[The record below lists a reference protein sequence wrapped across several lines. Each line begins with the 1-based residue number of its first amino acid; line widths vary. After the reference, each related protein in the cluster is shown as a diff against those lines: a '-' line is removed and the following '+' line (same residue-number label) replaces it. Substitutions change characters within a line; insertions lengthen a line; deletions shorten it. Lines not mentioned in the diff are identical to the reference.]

1 MLESPVT
8 TSTVPNMGAPGEV
21 AAGVSLT
28 RETLRWPSTG
38 RWGIVAVTIVTLVIL
53 GQLSFAATKLEPS
66 LGLRAAASDRGPIVT
81 WVQPLGLAWSAGIRP
96 GDIIT
101 NLPVAVQDIPAAAAN
116 ASTIEVRSAS
126 GEILTAS
133 SVDATW
139 ISQKLRFSFL
149 AVAVSFIAV
158 GGAVFLL
165 TADRVL
171 AIVALLF
178 GTTAATAM
186 LASLATP
193 FGQTWAFV
201 VVYLSVIGFGAGTFL
216 LFLTCPVNRL
226 TTHSGRWAAG
236 ICISLAVTLIL
247 AYAWVLTQDPAA
259 YATLRR
265 VAFLFVAMCLL
276 GGAGLVVLN
285 LVQTPSEERDARRAL
300 GLVAIGSVAGVAP
313 ICVLCL
319 VPLMLGLD
327 YVVEP
332 QFAVLS
338 MVLLPA
344 SLAATTIS
352 SRQLFGIVRILS
364 RGLVGFVVWIGLLGI
379 YGIALV
385 VFHQGFGLRQ
395 ELVPRVSTTALVLA
409 MVVAT
414 FWPVQNR
421 LRRGLER
428 LLFRDVY
435 SYAETLQH
443 LSSEI
448 VHLASVDTIA
458 MHVLDRL
465 GATLDLAWAAIV
477 LETPAP
483 GVPYYCWG
491 DCPANLDP
499 RTIQSWPDGGR
510 AHFMPLVAD
519 GLAIGTLAIGPRR
532 HGVELLR
539 DDRRLI
545 TTLAPLIATALQN
558 ALLVQ
563 RLESQVAVLE
573 DREHA
578 LAALSTKLM
587 QVQEEERR
595 RLALDLHDD
604 PLQRA
609 ILLARQLNEAP
620 PGSYDQQ
627 LAGSVEEIIIS
638 LRAICTGLHPP
649 ALDDFGLVA
658 GLDWLLHD
666 VQARSDLTISLSTDI
681 SGHAPSHR
689 LEPDLEI
696 ALYRVAQEALNNCL
710 KHAGA
715 TQVSVTLCQEP
726 TRIWLRVV
734 DDGQGID
741 PDARQAR
748 ESLHLGILGMR
759 ERLRPWGGSLSLEG
773 NPSGGTVVSAEI
785 PLGGKRVR
793 AA

>member
-1 MLESPVT
+1 MLESPAT
-8 TSTVPNMGAPGEV
+8 ARTAPSIRAHGEDD
-21 AAGVSLT
+21 AWFSLK
-28 RETLRWPSTG
+28 RETLRWPGTG
-38 RWGIVAVTIVTLVIL
+38 RWGIVAVTIVALVIL
-53 GQLSFAATKLEPS
+53 GQLSFAVTKLRPS
-66 LGLRAAASDRGPIVT
+66 LGLRAVATEQGPAVT
-81 WVQPLGLAWSAGIRP
+81 WVQPAGLAWSAGIRS
-96 GDIIT
+96 GDSIT
-101 NLPVAVQDIPAAAAN
+101 NLPANVPDVPAAVAN
-116 ASTIEVRSAS
+116 AATIEVRSAA
-126 GEILTAS
+126 GKALTAS

-158 GGAVFLL
+158 GVVVFLL
-165 TADRVL
+165 TADIAL
-171 AIVALLF
+171 AIIALIF
-178 GTTAATAM
+178 GVTAATAM
-186 LASLATP
+186 LAAIATP

-201 VVYLSVIGFGAGTFL
+201 AEYLSVTGFGASTFL
-216 LFLTCPVNRL
+216 LFLICPVNRL
-226 TTHSGRWAAG
+226 KTRSGRWAAA
-236 ICISLAVTLIL
+236 ICIGLTVALIL

-265 VAFLFVAMCLL
+265 VTFLLVATGLL
-276 GGAGLVVLN
+276 GGAGLVILN
-285 LVQTPSEERDARRAL
+285 LMQTPPAEKDTRRAL

-313 ICVLCL
+313 ICMLCL
-319 VPLMLGLD
+319 VPLLFGLD
-327 YVVEP
+327 YVIQP
-332 QFAVLS
+332 QLAVLS

-352 SRQLFGIVRILS
+352 SRRLFGIVRILS
-364 RGLVGFVVWIGLLGI
+364 RGLVGFVVWTGLLGI
-379 YGIALV
+379 YGIGLV
-385 VFHQGFGLRQ
+385 VLHQGFGLRQ
-395 ELVPRVSTTALVLA
+395 DLVPRISTTALVLA
-409 MVVAT
+409 IVVAT
-414 FWPVQNR
+414 FWPIQHR

-435 SYAETLQH
+435 SYVETLQH

-448 VHLASVDTIA
+448 AHLASVDTIA

-465 GATLDLAWAAIV
+465 GTTLDLTWAAIA
-477 LETPAP
+477 LETPVP

-491 DCPANLDP
+491 DCPKNLDP
-499 RTIQSWPDGGR
+499 QILRSWPDGDR
-510 AHFMPLVAD
+510 TLLIPLVAD

-545 TTLAPLIATALQN
+545 TTLAPLMATALQN

-595 RLALDLHDD
+595 HLALDLHDD

-609 ILLARQLNEAP
+609 ILLARQLNEAA
-620 PGSYDQQ
+620 PGSHDQN
-627 LAGSVEEIIIS
+627 LAATVEEIIIS

-649 ALDDFGLVA
+649 VLDDFGLVA

-666 VQARSDLTISLSTDI
+666 VQARSDLTISLSTETAGRV
-681 SGHAPSHR
+681 SSRR
-689 LEPDLEI
+689 LEPDLEVT
-696 ALYRVAQEALNNCL
+696 LYRVAQEALNNCL

-726 TRIWLRVV
+726 SRIWLRVA
-734 DDGQGID
+734 DDGQGLD
-741 PDARQAR
+741 PAAKR
-748 ESLHLGILGMR
+748 EHDSHHLGILGMR
-759 ERLRPWGGSLSLEG
+759 ERLRPWGGHLSLEG
-773 NPSGGTVVSAEI
+773 SPSGGTTVSAEI
-785 PLGGKRVR
+785 PLGGNRDR

>member
-8 TSTVPNMGAPGEV
+8 ATTAPRMRSHGEV
-21 AAGVSLT
+21 DAGISLK

-38 RWGIVAVTIVTLVIL
+38 RWVVVAVTIATLVIL
-53 GQLSFAATKLEPS
+53 GQLSFAATKLQPS
-66 LGLRAAASDRGPIVT
+66 LGLRAAATDQGPTVT

-116 ASTIEVRSAS
+116 AAAIEVQSTS

-165 TADRVL
+165 TADMVL
-171 AIVALLF
+171 AIVALIF
-178 GTTAATAM
+178 GVTAATAM
-186 LASLATP
+186 LAAIATP

-201 VVYLSVIGFGAGTFL
+201 VEYLSVTGFGASTFL
-216 LFLTCPVNRL
+216 LFLICPVNRL
-226 TTHSGRWAAG
+226 TTRPGRWAAV
-236 ICISLAVTLIL
+236 ICISLTVTLVL
-247 AYAWVLTQDPAA
+247 TYVWVLTQDPAA
-259 YATLRR
+259 YAILRR
-265 VAFLFVAMCLL
+265 VTFLLVVAGLL
-276 GGAGLVVLN
+276 GGAGLVILN
-285 LVQTPSEERDARRAL
+285 LVQTPAEEQDARRAL

-313 ICVLCL
+313 ICMLCL
-319 VPLMLGLD
+319 VPLLLGLD
-327 YVVEP
+327 YVIQPE
-332 QFAVLS
+332 FAVLS

-379 YGIALV
+379 YGIGLV
-385 VFHQGFGLRQ
+385 VLQQGFGFRQ
-395 ELVPRVSTTALVLA
+395 EIVPRVSTTALVLA
-409 MVVAT
+409 IVVAT
-414 FWPVQNR
+414 FWPIQNR

-465 GATLDLAWAAIV
+465 GTTLDLAWGAIA
-477 LETPAP
+477 LETPVP
-483 GVPYYCWG
+483 DVPYYGWG
-491 DCPANLDP
+491 ACPGNLDP
-499 RTIQSWPDGGR
+499 QILRSWPDGDR
-510 AHFMPLVAD
+510 AQFMPLVAD

-539 DDRRLI
+539 DDQRLI

-563 RLESQVAVLE
+563 RLESQVAVLA

-595 RLALDLHDD
+595 HLALDLHDD

-609 ILLARQLNEAP
+609 ILLARHLNEAQ
-620 PGSYDQQ
+620 PGSHDQQ
-627 LAGSVEEIIIS
+627 LAGAVEEIIIS

-649 ALDDFGLVA
+649 VLDDFGLVA

-666 VQARSDLTISLSTDI
+666 VQARSDLTISLSTETAARD
-681 SGHAPSHR
+681 PSQR
-689 LEPDLEI
+689 LEPDLEV

-726 TRIWLRVV
+726 SRIWLRVV
-734 DDGQGID
+734 DDGQGLD
-741 PDARQAR
+741 PAAQR
-748 ESLHLGILGMR
+748 EQDSLHLGILGMR

-773 NPSGGTVVSAEI
+773 NPSGGTIVSAEI
-785 PLGGKRVR
+785 PLGGKRDR

>member
-1 MLESPVT
+1 MLESPAT
-8 TSTVPNMGAPGEV
+8 TSTASGMRNHREV
-21 AAGVSLT
+21 DAGISLKQ
-28 RETLRWPSTG
+28 ETLRWPSTG
-38 RWGIVAVTIVTLVIL
+38 RWVVVAATIATLVIL
-53 GQLSFAATKLEPS
+53 GQLSFAATRLQPS
-66 LGLRAAASDRGPIVT
+66 LGLRAAATDQGPTVT
-81 WVQPLGLAWSAGIRP
+81 WVQPLGLAWGAGIRP

-101 NLPVAVQDIPAAAAN
+101 NLPVTVQDIPKAAKNAA
-116 ASTIEVRSAS
+116 TIEVLSVS

-133 SVDATW
+133 SADVTW
-139 ISQKLRFSFL
+139 VSQKLRFSFL

-171 AIVALLF
+171 ATIALIF
-178 GTTAATAM
+178 GVTAATAL
-186 LASLATP
+186 LAAIATP

-201 VVYLSVIGFGAGTFL
+201 VVYLSVTGFGASTFL
-216 LFLTCPVNRL
+216 LFLICPVNRL
-226 TTHSGRWAAG
+226 TTRSGRWAAAV
-236 ICISLAVTLIL
+236 CVSLAVILIL
-247 AYAWVLTQDPAA
+247 TYAWVLTQNPAA
-259 YATLRR
+259 YAILRR
-265 VAFLFVAMCLL
+265 ATFLFVVAGLL
-276 GGAGLVVLN
+276 GGAGLVILN
-285 LVQTPSEERDARRAL
+285 LMQTPAEERDARRAL
-300 GLVAIGSVAGVAP
+300 GLVALGSVAGVAP
-313 ICVLCL
+313 ICMLCL
-319 VPLMLGLD
+319 VPLLLGLD

-379 YGIALV
+379 YGIGLV
-385 VFHQGFGLRQ
+385 AFHQGFGLRQ

-409 MVVAT
+409 IVVAT

-465 GATLDLAWAAIV
+465 GTTLDLAWAAIV
-477 LETPAP
+477 LETPVP

-491 DCPANLDP
+491 DGPGNLDP
-499 RTIQSWPDGGR
+499 QILRSWPDGDR
-510 AHFMPLVAD
+510 AQLMPLVAD

-578 LAALSTKLM
+578 LAALSTRLM

-595 RLALDLHDD
+595 HLALDLHDD

-620 PGSYDQQ
+620 PGSYD
-627 LAGSVEEIIIS
+627 LHLVGAVEEIIIS

-649 ALDDFGLVA
+649 VLDDFGLVA

-666 VQARSDLTISLSTDI
+666 VQARSDLTISLSTETAD
-681 SGHAPSHR
+681 HAPSHR

-710 KHAGA
+710 KHARA
-715 TQVSVTLCQEP
+715 TQVSVTLRQEP
-726 TRIWLRVV
+726 SRVWLRVV
-734 DDGQGID
+734 DDGRGLD
-741 PDARQAR
+741 PAAKR
-748 ESLHLGILGMR
+748 EQDSLHLGILGMR

-773 NPSGGTVVSAEI
+773 NPEGGTIVSAEI